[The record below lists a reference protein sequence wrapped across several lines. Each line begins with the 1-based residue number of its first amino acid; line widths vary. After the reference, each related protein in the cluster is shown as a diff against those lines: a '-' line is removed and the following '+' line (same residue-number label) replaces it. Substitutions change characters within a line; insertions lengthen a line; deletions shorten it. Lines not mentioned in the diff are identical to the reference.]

1 MIVAVGGRPLT
12 GKTTLA
18 QALAEAI
25 PGVLLD
31 KAALRRVLFPE
42 LVTASPELNDRLYE
56 WLLQAAAWQLDR
68 EPGTVIVLDGRPLT
82 RIRDV
87 LSLRRFAAGIGH
99 ALHVV
104 ECVCPDTV
112 AVQRGKR
119 ADGREALAG
128 QLDEPAEPIPEPKIV
143 VDTLLSPAH
152 CLRLALNKIT
162 AGKVSGCPDSPAQTS
177 RATVNLTETEAPLAR
192 SMANG
197 DGRENP

>member
-1 MIVAVGGRPLT
+1 MIVALGGRPLT

-68 EPGTVIVLDGRPLT
+68 EPGTVIVLDGRPLS

-87 LSLRRFAAGIGH
+87 LSLHRFAAGIGH
-99 ALHVV
+99 ALHII

-112 AVQRGKR
+112 AAQRGKQ
-119 ADGREALAG
+119 ADGCEAPAG
-128 QLDEPAEPIPEPKIV
+128 RLDEPAEPIPEPKIV
-143 VDTLLSPAH
+143 VDTLLPPEH
-152 CLRLALNKIT
+152 CLRLALNRIT
-162 AGKVSGCPDSPAQTS
+162 EGKVSGCP
-177 RATVNLTETEAPLAR
+177 ETEEGSRLWA
-192 SMANG
+192 
-197 DGRENP
+197 GRGG